1 MNNTEKNN
9 LMSNLPE
16 YLFDIIS
23 LLKVN
28 NTIYEEDFKI
38 VCKII
43 YENSQNKNQII
54 EGLILYIMS
63 LINESTEI
71 LYDKPKNII
80 CCDCHPEEDEVEDD
94 NNPSYERDDDYN
106 HFQQEEPYMEEALNK
121 LRIFLT
127 DRGRRLVPEE
137 ILEK

>member
-71 LYDKPKNII
+71 LYDKPKNIT

-94 NNPSYERDDDYN
+94 NNPTYERDDNYN

>member
-71 LYDKPKNII
+71 LYDKPKNIT
-80 CCDCHPEEDEVEDD
+80 CCDYHPEEDEVEDD
-94 NNPSYERDDDYN
+94 NNPTYERDDNYN